1 MANFGSEYQ
10 CEKVL
15 QNLQVLILI
24 TDRFN
29 INPKKFFTGNQN
41 QNWPISS
48 TILSISLD
56 VISLVKG
63 ASSWSKSRPLV
74 RVVRHSPGSLA
85 LSTKRCQSDPSR
97 ITVKIIEETKSST
110 VNRLKG
116 LVHGDAHEATSKTQN
131 GKFYI
136 ATEATDK
143 NESETIVHRWRAT
156 CDQLDVFDPKPAN
169 SL

>member
-1 MANFGSEYQ
+1 MWKNIFLQ
-10 CEKVL
+10 VL
-15 QNLQVLILI
+15 QNIFLQVLILI
-24 TDRFN
+24 IVRFN

-74 RVVRHSPGSLA
+74 CVVRHSPGSLA
-85 LSTKRCQSDPSR
+85 LSTKRCQSNPSR

-110 VNRLKG
+110 VNGLKS

-136 ATEATDK
+136 ATETDK
-143 NESETIVHRWRAT
+143 NESKTIVHRWRTT